1 MEEFSRIKRLPPY
14 VFQVVN
20 DLKMKLRRA
29 GEDIIDLGM
38 GNPDIPTPNHIVDKL
53 IEAAQNGKNHRYS
66 ASAGI
71 PKLRLAF
78 ANWWQRRYGVELD
91 PDSEIV
97 ATMGA
102 KDALAHLVLAIVNPG
117 DVVFVPS
124 PTYPIHP
131 YSVVIAGGDLRH
143 IPIRPD
149 RDFFEDLKAAA
160 RLTWPLPK
168 LLIISFPHNPTTMVV
183 DEDFFKRIVEFAHEY
198 KIMIIHDF
206 AYADLTFDEYKA
218 PSFLSVP
225 GAKEVGIE
233 TFSLSKSYSMAGWR
247 VGCAAGNPQMIH
259 ALRRLK
265 SYIDYGMFQPIQIAA
280 IIALNENQDCV
291 SEIVS
296 EYKDRRDALCS
307 GLLDCGW
314 PITPPKGTMFVW
326 AEIPEQFRNLGSLEF
341 SKLMTEEARVAVSP
355 GIGFGPFGDEHV
367 RFALVENR
375 MRIHQAVRGIRHF
388 LNKND
393 ADSQGEQMPVP
404 QSVGL

>member
-1 MEEFSRIKRLPPY
+1 MEDFSRIKRLPPY

-20 DLKMKLRRA
+20 ELKMKLRRA

-53 IEAAQNGKNHRYS
+53 IEAVQNGKNHRYS

-91 PDSEIV
+91 PDGEVV

-143 IPIRPD
+143 IPISPD

-168 LLIISFPHNPTTMVV
+168 MLIISFPHNPTTMVV
-183 DEDFFKRIVEFAHEY
+183 DQDFFKRIVDFAHEY
-198 KIMIIHDF
+198 KIMVVHDF
-206 AYADLTFDEYKA
+206 AYADLTFDDYQA

-259 ALRRLK
+259 ALKRLK

-280 IIALNENQDCV
+280 IIALNEHQECV

-296 EYKDRRDALCS
+296 EYKDRRDALCA
-307 GLLDCGW
+307 GLVDSGW
-314 PITPPKGTMFVW
+314 PVTEPKGTMFVW
-326 AEIPEQFRNLGSLEF
+326 AEIPEQFRKMGSLEF
-341 SKLMTEEARVAVSP
+341 SKLMTEEAKVAVSP

-375 MRIHQAVRGIRHF
+375 MRINQAVRGIRHF
-388 LNKND
+388 LGKRELVQVVQQIP
-393 ADSQGEQMPVP
+393 A
-404 QSVGL
+404 L